1 MCIYNKKAHVYMCVF
16 VCVCVCVC
24 VCVHAQSYLDKYMSV
39 VTCPPQRKI
48 SGSAPE
54 LESVICNLAKN

>member
-1 MCIYNKKAHVYMCVF
+1 M
-16 VCVCVCVC
+16 C
-24 VCVHAQSYLDKYMSV
+24 VCVHAQSYLDKYISV
-39 VTCPPQRKI
+39 VTWCPPQIKI